1 VIFKVNDVKTRFM
14 AWLRTLRG
22 DAAMAEK
29 ADQPQKFT
37 PEQTEMLNN
46 IAELKETRLD
56 DIMVPRADILSVQQD
71 DQLIDLL
78 EKFETTGRSRLI
90 VYDDNLDDP
99 VGHVHMKDVLAF
111 MLKAAKTEGANRLKL
126 EAVDLEQSLISAK
139 IIRPVLFV
147 PPSMPAVDL
156 LEKMQASR
164 MHLAL
169 VIDEYGGTDGLV
181 TLADIVESI
190 IGDIDD
196 ERDEDETLI
205 SESAKDTYIADARL
219 LLEELAET
227 LGDDFKPSEEITDE
241 VSTLGGYL
249 THIAG
254 TLPVRGEVVRDGA
267 FEFHVLDADPRRLKR
282 IRIVRARVDTPK
294 LRNPRRKDEDRK
306 DESKK
311 DEAKKEVKKD
321 E

>member
-1 VIFKVNDVKTRFM
+1 MNRMKRFFSLVRGYKTPLIAQIPVGKISPDQKEMQKELFK
-14 AWLRTLRG
+14 
-22 DAAMAEK
+22 
-29 ADQPQKFT
+29 
-37 PEQTEMLNN
+37 N
-46 IAELKETRLD
+46 ISNLKEARLD
-56 DIMVPRADILSVQQD
+56 DLMVTRSDIIAVQQD
-71 DQLIDLL
+71 EHLIDLL
-78 EKFETTGRSRLI
+78 EKFETSGRARLI

-99 VGHVHMKDVLAF
+99 VGYVHIKDVLGF
-111 MLKAAKTEGANRLKL
+111 MLKSAKGEGANRLKL
-126 EAVDLEQSLISAK
+126 ETIDLDQTLLSAK

-196 ERDEDETLI
+196 ERDEDEKMITENGKEAFL
-205 SESAKDTYIADARL
+205 ADARI
-219 LLEELAET
+219 LLEELVET
-227 LGDDFKPSEEITDE
+227 LGGDFKPSEEITDE

-254 TLPVRGEVVRDGA
+254 ALPVRGEVVRDGA
-267 FEFHVLDADPRRLKR
+267 FEYHVLDADPRRLKR
-282 IRIVRARVDTPK
+282 IRIVKVRLDTPK
-294 LRNPRRKDEDRK
+294 LRDPRKKPEDK
-306 DESKK
+306 KQEDKKKEEKK
-311 DEAKKEVKKD
+311 DE
-321 E
+321 